1 VSAEFDEHAR
11 SYDEQIERAISFS
24 RREHDFFTKAKVD
37 ALLSLVARRL
47 GDPGKLRAL
56 DVGCGSGVAHRFL
69 TPRLGALEAADVSPE
84 MLAIA
89 KRANPDVTYHLANG
103 SRLPLPTAEYDLA
116 AATCVIHHVLPPER
130 PPFLSEM
137 ARVVRPGGLVVV
149 FEHNPLNPLTRLVV
163 RRVDFD
169 ADAELTR
176 MGRLQE
182 HFRASGIPPL
192 ESRFIVLFP
201 WRGAVFTTVEQLLRR
216 VPLGAQ
222 YYVCG
227 RRSEATVTADAP

>member
-1 VSAEFDEHAR
+1 MSAEFDEHAR
-11 SYDEQIERAISFS
+11 SYDQQIERAISFS

-47 GDPGKLRAL
+47 GDPGEMRAL

-69 TPRLGALEAADVSPE
+69 TPRLKTLEATDVSPE
-84 MLAIA
+84 MLALA
-89 KRANPDVTYHLANG
+89 KRANPDVTYHLADG
-103 SRLPLPTAEYDLA
+103 SRLPVPTAAFDLTV
-116 AATCVIHHVLPPER
+116 ATCVLHHVPPPER
-130 PPFLSEM
+130 RSFLAET

-176 MGRLQE
+176 MGPLQE
-182 HFRASGIPPL
+182 LFRASGIPL
-192 ESRFIVLFP
+192 VESRFIVLFP
-201 WRGAVFTTVEQLLRR
+201 WRGAVFTTVEQMLRR

-227 RRSEATVTADAP
+227 RRGEAAVTADAP